1 MNKKLKAAIG
11 YLEQGFSVIPVH
23 YVLPDGSC
31 SCSAGAACHSPGK
44 HPAAPSWKTFQNK
57 RPDRGTLEL
66 WFDGRFRESNVG
78 IITGTVSGN
87 IFVVDVDVGEGK
99 DGEDTLHDLQMQ
111 NDDLPDTMTAI
122 TGSGGR
128 HFFYR
133 APAGVKVK
141 TGTNTLGNGVDTRGE
156 GGFVVAAPSK
166 HVSGR
171 EYTIN
176 ESPVVDAPDW
186 LLALVVEKSEPV
198 LQVSNAPQVGNVS
211 NVIETGL
218 FGKELR
224 TDGRKQY
231 MVECVIGGIASH
243 WKKEGSIPS
252 MQWMVDEV
260 YPAYARN
267 VKARGESLDHDGR
280 GIRLFQ
286 ETVQYQL
293 KRAMQGELRAVKEN
307 ERGSEVKQSAA
318 AAQITEKISP
328 TATRNPTDFN
338 IADWNIRRF
347 AGKAPEQE
355 WLVSGVL
362 PLRVPGLI
370 AAQGGVGKSGMML
383 EFVCKVAG
391 GDKNMHTE
399 RMFGHEIEE
408 YGKAVFIGAEDS
420 AASLHRR
427 IDGLPDQ
434 TIRARA
440 EDRLFI
446 VPLPDAGGPMGFVL
460 DTREGYVATDEYA
473 NLHQQLTSLGDLKLI
488 VFDPLQAFV
497 HADVNS
503 DPAAAQFFWS
513 MMSNLAVET
522 GATVLVAHHMRKEGS
537 FSIRKGAQAREA
549 IRGTTALVDG
559 ARWVYAL
566 WQMPESE
573 ESIIAQRMG
582 FESGVGHAICGGV
595 VKVNDVADRETK
607 AFIRGE
613 SGFLEERTS
622 EVNAIVERSATLDT
636 AQTAAIFK
644 EVSNRWLSH
653 DPFAVGTNTPRSFL
667 AWLKTEYGMPHG
679 AARSYLEAWISQ
691 GYLEN
696 AIIDPSKKTRGLKV
710 IREPDPRPVW
720 GRDE

>member
-1 MNKKLKAAIG
+1 MNNKLRHAIK
-11 YLEQGFSVIPVH
+11 YLDQGFSVVPVH

-44 HPAAPSWKTFQNK
+44 HPASSGWKTFQTK
-57 RPDRGTLEL
+57 LPDRGTLEL
-66 WFDGRFRESNVG
+66 WFDGRMRDHNIG
-78 IITGTVSGN
+78 IVTGKVSGN

-99 DGEDTLHDLQMQ
+99 PGEDSLHDLQMKH
-111 NDDLPDTMTAI
+111 DDLPDTLTAI

-128 HFFYR
+128 HLFYR
-133 APAGVKVK
+133 APEGISVK
-141 TGTNTLGNGVDTRGE
+141 TGTNTLGVGIDTRGE
-156 GGFVVAAPSK
+156 GGFVVAAPSV
-166 HVSGR
+166 HASGNP
-171 EYTIN
+171 YVIN
-176 ESPVVDAPDW
+176 ESPVVDAPTW
-186 LLALVVEKSEPV
+186 LLDLVSEKSEP
-198 LQVSNAPQVGNVS
+198 LLAVSNAPSVGNVG
-211 NVIETGL
+211 NVTTM

-224 TDGRKQY
+224 SDGRKAY

-243 WKKEGSIPS
+243 WRERGDLPSID
-252 MQWMVDEV
+252 WMVDEV

-267 VKARGESLDHDGR
+267 VQARGESLDHDGR

-293 KRAMQGELRAVKEN
+293 KRAMQGELRAVKES
-307 ERGSEVKQSAA
+307 ERGQSKPQNG
-318 AAQITEKISP
+318 AAQQITKQIVQSGTTETKALQI
-328 TATRNPTDFN
+328 T
-338 IADWNIRRF
+338 DWNIRRF
-347 AGKAPEQE
+347 AGQAPEQE
-355 WLVSGVL
+355 WLVNGVL
-362 PLRVPGLI
+362 PMRVPGLI

-391 GDKNMHTE
+391 GDNAMHTE
-399 RMFGHEIEE
+399 RMFGHEITQ

-420 AASLHRR
+420 MASLHRR

-440 EDRLFI
+440 EDKLFI
-446 VPLPDAGGPMGFVL
+446 VPLPDAGGPLGFVL

-473 NLHQQLTSLGDLKLI
+473 ALHEQLVGLGDLKLI

-513 MMSNLAVET
+513 MLSNLAVET

-573 ESIIAQRMG
+573 ESIVAQRMG

-613 SGFLEERTS
+613 SGFLEERTT
-622 EVNAIVERSATLDT
+622 EVNSIIERSATLDT
-636 AQTAAIFK
+636 RQTQEIFR
-644 EVSNRWLSH
+644 EISNRWLSH

-679 AARSYLEAWISQ
+679 AARSYLEAWIAQ

-696 AIIDPSKKTRGLKV
+696 AVIDPAKKTRGLKV
-710 IREPDPRPVW
+710 IKEFSPQPTW

>member
-1 MNKKLKAAIG
+1 MNQKLKHAIQ
-11 YLEQGFSVIPVH
+11 YLEQGFSVVPVH
-23 YVLPDGSC
+23 YVKPDGSC
-31 SCSAGAACHSPGK
+31 SCSAGASCHSPGK
-44 HPAAPSWKTFQNK
+44 HPAANSWKTFQK
-57 RPDRGTLEL
+57 KLPDRGTLEL
-66 WFDGRFRESNVG
+66 WFDGRMRENNLG
-78 IITGTVSGN
+78 IVTGAVSGN
-87 IFVVDVDVGEGK
+87 IFVVDVDIGEGK

-111 NDDLPDTMTAI
+111 NEDFPETLTAV

-128 HFFYR
+128 HFFFR
-133 APAGVKVK
+133 APEGTFVK
-141 TGTNTLGNGVDTRGE
+141 TGTNILGNGIDIRGE
-156 GGFVVAAPSK
+156 GGFVVAAPSV

-171 EYTIN
+171 PYSIN
-176 ESPVVDAPDW
+176 DSPVVDAPAW
-186 LLALVVEKSEPV
+186 LMSLLSEPSEPL
-198 LQVSNAPQVGNVS
+198 LQVSPAAKVSEVGNV
-211 NVIETGL
+211 IDTGM
-218 FGKELR
+218 FGKERR

-243 WKKEGSIPS
+243 WKEQGEIPS

-267 VKARGESLDHDGR
+267 VVARGESLDHDGR
-280 GIRLFQ
+280 GIRLFS
-286 ETVQYQL
+286 ETAEYQL

-307 ERGSEVKQSAA
+307 ERGSATPAA
-318 AAQITEKISP
+318 ASAITERISP
-328 TATRNPTDFN
+328 AVTSRQSDLN
-338 IADWNIRRF
+338 ITDWNIRRF

-355 WLVSGVL
+355 WLVNGVL
-362 PLRVPGLI
+362 PMRVPGLI

-391 GDKNMHTE
+391 GDSSMHTE
-399 RMFGHEIEE
+399 RMFGHEITQ

-420 AASLHRR
+420 MASIHRR

-440 EDRLFI
+440 EDKLFV
-446 VPLPDAGGPMGFVL
+446 VPLPDAGGPLGFVL

-473 NLHQQLTSLGDLKLI
+473 MLHEQLVALGDLKLI

-513 MMSNLAVET
+513 LLSNLAVET

-573 ESIIAQRMG
+573 ESVVAQRMG

-622 EVNAIVERSATLDT
+622 EVNSIIERSATLDT
-636 AQTAAIFK
+636 RQTQEIFK
-644 EVSNRWLSH
+644 EVSNRWLAL

-667 AWLKTEYGMPHG
+667 AWLKGEYGMPHG
-679 AARSYLEAWISQ
+679 AARGYLEAWISQ

-696 AIIDPSKKTRGLKV
+696 AIMDPSKKTRGLKV
-710 IREPDPRPVW
+710 LKDFDPKPTW

>member
-1 MNKKLKAAIG
+1 MNKKLRHAIQ
-11 YLEQGFSVIPVH
+11 YLEQGFSVVPVH
-23 YVLPDGSC
+23 YVKADGSC

-44 HPAAPSWKTFQNK
+44 HPAASSWKTFQTK
-57 RPDRGTLEL
+57 LPDKGTLEL
-66 WFDGRFRESNVG
+66 WFDGRMRDYNLG
-78 IITGTVSGN
+78 IVTGKVSGN
-87 IFVVDVDVGEGK
+87 IFVVDVDIGPGK
-99 DGEDTLHDLQMQ
+99 DGEDTLHDLQMR
-111 NDDLPDTMTAI
+111 NDDLPETLTAV

-133 APAGVKVK
+133 APEGVSIK
-141 TGTNTLGNGVDTRGE
+141 TGTNTLGNGIDTRGE
-156 GGFVVAAPSK
+156 GGFVVAAPSV
-166 HVSGR
+166 HASGKP
-171 EYTIN
+171 YVMN
-176 ESPVVDAPDW
+176 ESPVADAPSW
-186 LLALVVEKSEPV
+186 LLDLVSETSEPL
-198 LQVSNAPQVGNVS
+198 LQAPKVGEVR
-211 NVIETGL
+211 NVITTDI
-218 FGKELR
+218 FGQERR
-224 TDGRKQY
+224 TDGRKAY

-243 WKKEGSIPS
+243 WKEKGELPP
-252 MQWMVDEV
+252 MQWLTDEV

-280 GIRLFQ
+280 GIRLFK
-286 ETVQYQL
+286 ETAQYQL
-293 KRAMQGELRAVKEN
+293 KRALQGELRAIKEH
-307 ERGSEVKQSAA
+307 ERGSEATQSAA
-318 AAQITEKISP
+318 AAAITQRISP
-328 TATRNPTDFN
+328 TATQKSASLQ

-355 WLVSGVL
+355 WLVNGVL
-362 PLRVPGLI
+362 PMRVPGLL

-391 GDKNMHTE
+391 GDNAMHTE
-399 RMFGHEIEE
+399 RMFGHEINQ

-420 AASLHRR
+420 MASLHRR

-446 VPLPDAGGPMGFVL
+446 VPLPDAGGPLGFVL

-473 NLHQQLTSLGDLKLI
+473 MLHEQLVALGDLKLI

-513 MMSNLAVET
+513 MLSNLAVET

-559 ARWVYAL
+559 ARFVYAL

-595 VKVNDVADRETK
+595 VKANDVADRETK

-622 EVNAIVERSATLDT
+622 EVNSIIERSATLDT
-636 AQTAAIFK
+636 HQTREIFK
-644 EVSNRWLSH
+644 EVTNRWLAFE
-653 DPFAVGTNTPRSFL
+653 PFAVGTNTPRSFL
-667 AWLKTEYGMPHG
+667 AYLKTEYGMPHG
-679 AARSYLEAWISQ
+679 AAKGYLNAWVTQ

-696 AIIDPSKKTRGLKV
+696 AICDAKTKTKGLKV
-710 IREPDPRPVW
+710 VKEFDPKPVW
-720 GRDE
+720 ERDE